1 MHELYGTN
9 SINMGKSV
17 SGDFESDGSP
27 KELDMVVSTDFELM
41 TSERLRNHC
50 IHLLCLQGEGSFVF
64 DDRCY
69 HFRRNDLIVISHLV
83 LVSNL
88 APHPDLK
95 VIFFSADYR
104 FLQALLPANSYSIGG
119 SISLYED
126 PIIPLSEEN
135 RERLLEDIRRIEER
149 QEDRDFR
156 FYRELM
162 GSLCLT
168 LIYDIFEFHASEY
181 GASDTTERAAYV
193 VRQLMQFLSSGDSRT
208 HREVSYYA
216 DKLHVSV
223 KYLSNTVRRVTGGS
237 VTSYIDRYAVPI
249 LKEYLNDERYS
260 LIQIS
265 DLMSFASL
273 SYFSRYCKKH
283 LGMSPSK
290 YRQSLQPGFE
300 ASIFVK

>member
-1 MHELYGTN
+1 MA
-9 SINMGKSV
+9 KSV
-17 SGDFESDGSP
+17 LISKSAIQENCIGTGEM
-27 KELDMVVSTDFELM
+27 DMVVSTDFELM
-41 TSERLRNHC
+41 TSERLRKHC

-69 HFRRNDLIVISHLV
+69 HFKRNDLIVISHLE

-119 SISLYED
+119 SISLYTD

-135 RERLLEDIRRIEER
+135 SGRLLADIKRIEER
-149 QEDRDFR
+149 LGDRAFR
-156 FYRELM
+156 FYRDIM

-168 LIYDIFEFHASEY
+168 LIYDIFEFHAIEY

-193 VRQLMQFLSSGDSRT
+193 VKELMTILSSGECRT

-216 DKLHVSV
+216 NKLHVSV

-237 VTSYIDRYAVPI
+237 VMSYIDRFAVPI
-249 LKEYLNDERYS
+249 LKQYLNDERYS
-260 LIQIS
+260 LTQIS
-265 DLMSFASL
+265 DLMNFASL

-290 YRQSLQPGFE
+290 YRQSLQPGL
-300 ASIFVK
+300 